1 MFEGEMP
8 VVDDW
13 NDPDFARTWAENQTN
28 RLHSPLRDE
37 QIDLLA
43 RLVRTHLSAA
53 GVPPR
58 VLDLGCGPGI
68 VAARILH
75 EIPGTSVV
83 GVDAS
88 PPMLALARDRLTPYA
103 GRFQLASAD
112 FETMTPE
119 DLPGGP
125 FGAAIAVQAI
135 HNCGD
140 EGKRRAFA
148 SLRAVMVPG
157 GLFVLSDRIRITSSA
172 VFPAYLTLWDKLD
185 EEYVPQGWRH
195 SEGRS
200 FAEHERA
207 VAEHGDKPGS
217 LEQNLL
223 WLREAGFA
231 EVAAVHVVGVRAV
244 IAAIT
249 AG

>member
-1 MFEGEMP
+1 
-8 VVDDW
+8 VDNW
-13 NDPDFARTWAENQTN
+13 NDPDFARTWAEYTTNQPQ
-28 RLHSPLRDE
+28 SPLREE
-37 QIDLLA
+37 QIDLLI

-53 GVPPR
+53 VLPRR

-68 VAARILH
+68 VAAHMLR

-88 PPMLALARDRLTPYA
+88 PPMLDLARERLAPYA
-103 GRFQLASAD
+103 DRFQLAQAD
-112 FETMTPE
+112 FEMMTPE

-125 FGAAIAVQAI
+125 FGAAIAIQAI
-135 HNCGD
+135 HNCSD
-140 EGKRRAFA
+140 EGKRRTLA
-148 SLRAVMVPG
+148 SARTVMAPG
-157 GLFVLSDRIRITSSA
+157 GLFVLSDRIRITSPV

-185 EEYVPQGWRH
+185 EEYKPLGWQH

-200 FAEHERA
+200 FPEHECV

-223 WLREAGFA
+223 WLREAGFG

-244 IAAIT
+244 IVAVAR
-249 AG
+249 G

>member
-1 MFEGEMP
+1 M
-8 VVDDW
+8 DNW
-13 NDPDFARTWAENQTN
+13 NDAAFARAWAESQTN
-28 RLHSPLRDE
+28 RPHSPLREE
-37 QIDLLA
+37 QIDLLL

-53 GVPPR
+53 VVPPR

-68 VAARILH
+68 VAARILR
-75 EIPGTSVV
+75 EIPGASVV

-88 PPMLALARDRLTPYA
+88 PPMLDLAHEQLAPYA
-103 GRFQLASAD
+103 GRFYLTQAD
-112 FETMTPE
+112 FETLTPGG
-119 DLPGGP
+119 LPGGP
-125 FGAAIAVQAI
+125 FGAAIAIQAI
-135 HNCGD
+135 HNCSD
-140 EGKRRAFA
+140 EGKRRTLA
-148 SLRAVMVPG
+148 SARAVMAPG

-185 EEYVPQGWRH
+185 EEYAPLGWQH

-200 FAEHERA
+200 FAEHEQT

-223 WLREAGFA
+223 WLREAGFG

-244 IAAIT
+244 IVAVAP
-249 AG
+249 